1 VKELK
6 GIEYLAEF
14 VADEDS
20 WNPVKELKESPISYR
35 YCTYVVGW
43 NPVKELKDG
52 KKVSGVWTFAFV
64 ESGEGAESQ
73 LTAML

>member
-1 VKELK
+1 MPSRRFTFSSE
-6 GIEYLAEF
+6 
-14 VADEDS
+14 
-20 WNPVKELKESPISYR
+20 
-35 YCTYVVGW
+35 W

>member
-1 VKELK
+1 M
-6 GIEYLAEF
+6 
-14 VADEDS
+14 
-20 WNPVKELKESPISYR
+20 KELKESPISYR